1 MIKFIPIILFS
12 LFTFS
17 SLAQDKSFQGREG
30 GESIPPFKSLIVT
43 TGGDIYL
50 HPSPTTTLQLKGEK
64 NCVAKIDATVSSK
77 VLHISSKGKH
87 SDECR
92 VEIHIGTPNF
102 DEIQLSGGG
111 TLIVEDGFAPIEVLK
126 CSIKGGGNLEMTS
139 TRIDSLVAIVHG
151 GGEITAQVKTH
162 LDGTIKGGG
171 TIFYDGDP
179 KVRSD
184 ISNGG
189 TIKRKM
195 K

>member
-1 MIKFIPIILFS
+1 MTKFISIILFS

-17 SLAQDKSFQGREG
+17 SLAQDKSFKGKEG

-64 NCVAKIDATVSSK
+64 NCVQNIDASVSSK
-77 VLHISSKGKH
+77 VLHISSKGNH
-87 SDECR
+87 SDDCR
-92 VEIHIGTPNF
+92 VEIHIGTPSF

-111 TLIVEDGFAPIEVLK
+111 KLMIEEGFSPIEVLK
-126 CSIKGGGNLEMTS
+126 CSIQGGGNLEMTS
-139 TRIDSLVAIVHG
+139 TRVDSLIAIVHG
-151 GGEITAQVKTH
+151 GGEITAQVKTL

-171 TIFYDGDP
+171 TILYAGNP
-179 KVRSD
+179 KVKSD

-189 TIKRKM
+189 TIKRK
-195 K
+195 